1 MTIIEATR
9 ETVQAAGGEVTTVSA
24 VATRVNGRF
33 IVNANGKHFVSDT
46 RASIGGLGEAI
57 QAGELLLSA
66 LASCGLGLI
75 QTHAKGQGIE
85 LGEIAI
91 SAAFKRHA
99 DDPTRYDYIRLA
111 VVFEDRISRQTADAC
126 IKHFTDN
133 CPIYNTLRR
142 GGPISIERE

>member
-9 ETVQAAGGEVTTVSA
+9 ESAQAAGDDVTTVGA
-24 VATRVNGRF
+24 VTTSVHGRF
-33 IVNANGKHFVSDT
+33 IVDANGKHFVSDV
-46 RASIGGLGEAI
+46 RASIGGPGEAV

-75 QTHAKGQGIE
+75 QTYARGQNIE
-85 LGEIAI
+85 LGEAAI
-91 SAAFKRHA
+91 TAAFRRHA
-99 DDPTRYDYIRLA
+99 DDPTRYDYIRLEVA
-111 VVFEDRISRQTADAC
+111 FEDRISRQTGDAC

-142 GGPISIERE
+142 GGPISIERK